1 MSVKTLVKLYRN
13 KANIPSGKKVT
24 LTLDGDEL
32 AENRTVGQCDLDDE
46 DILDVQ
52 LADA

>member
-1 MSVKTLVKLYRN
+1 MTVKTLVRLYRK
-13 KANIPSGKKVT
+13 KAGISPGKKVT

-32 AENRTVGQCDLDDE
+32 AESETVDQCGLEDE

-52 LADA
+52 LDDA